1 MQKNN
6 YFANL
11 IKCLTKRR
19 ASRKLALELIKKL
32 LKRILDWLKKPQD
45 KNYEDEIFH
54 PTEHDESDEL
64 EELKRQE
71 DEDYQRLDRE

>member
-1 MQKNN
+1 
-6 YFANL
+6 
-11 IKCLTKRR
+11 
-19 ASRKLALELIKKL
+19 LIKKL

-54 PTEHDESDEL
+54 PTEYDESDEL